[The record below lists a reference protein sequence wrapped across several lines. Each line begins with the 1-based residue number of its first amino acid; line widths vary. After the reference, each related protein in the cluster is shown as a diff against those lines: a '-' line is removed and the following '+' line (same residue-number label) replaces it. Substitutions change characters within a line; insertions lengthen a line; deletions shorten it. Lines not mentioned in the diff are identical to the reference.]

1 MDLLKRSSYFYELP
15 QELIAQTPSVVRDHS
30 RLLRLE
36 RSSGKTEHKTFCD
49 VIEHLKAG
57 DCLVINDTRVIPARL
72 FGRAEGRSGEIE
84 TVLLARVEEEEG
96 EVWKCL
102 TRPGKKT
109 RIGQKIIYSSELSGT
124 VTDVLEGGLRV
135 IRFEYEGVFTEI
147 LDRIG
152 IMPLPPYI
160 TEKLADKNRYQTV
173 YAKTDGSAAAPTAG
187 LHFTPELLKQAEE
200 KGVEIVRVLLHVGLG
215 TFRPVKEDDLSNHV
229 MHAEYIKVTQD
240 AADRINAVH
249 ARGGR
254 VIAVGTTSVRTLESA
269 TDENGIVHAYEGE
282 TSIFIHPGVRFK
294 CVDAMI
300 TNFHLPE
307 STLIMLVSALAG
319 KENVMNAYKAAVEDK
334 YRFFSF
340 GDAMLIV

>member
-1 MDLLKRSSYFYELP
+1 MDLLKRSTYFYDLP
-15 QELIAQTPSVVRDHS
+15 EELIAQTPSPVRDMS
-30 RLLRLE
+30 RLLCL
-36 RSSGKTEHKTFCD
+36 GKADGSVEHKTFHD
-49 VIEHLKAG
+49 IIDRLKEG
-57 DCLVINDTRVIPARL
+57 DCLVINDTKVIPARL
-72 FGRAEGRSGEIE
+72 FGKAEGREGDVE
-84 TVLLARVEEEEG
+84 TVLLSRVEGEDG

-109 RIGQKIIYSSELSGT
+109 KTGQRVIYSDELQGV
-124 VTDVLEGGLRV
+124 VTDVLEGGIRV
-135 IRFEYEGVFTEI
+135 IRFEYNGVFAEI
-147 LDRIG
+147 LDRVG
-152 IMPLPPYI
+152 LMPLPPYI
-160 TEKLADKNRYQTV
+160 TEKLDDKNRYQTV

-187 LHFTPELLKQAEE
+187 LHFTPELLKKAEE

-215 TFRPVKEDDLSNHV
+215 TFRPVKEDDLKNHI
-229 MHAEYIKVTQD
+229 MHAEYIKVTQE

-254 VIAVGTTSVRTLESA
+254 VIAVGTTSVRTLETA
-269 TDENGIVHAYEGE
+269 TDENGIIHPYEGD

-307 STLIMLVSALAG
+307 STLIMLVCAFAG
-319 KENVMNAYKAAVEDK
+319 YENTMNAYREAVSKK

-340 GDAMLIV
+340 GDAMFIE

>member
-1 MDLLKRSSYFYELP
+1 MDLLKRSTYFYDLP
-15 QELIAQTPSVVRDHS
+15 QELIAQTPSEKRDHS
-30 RLLRLE
+30 RLLCLNKE
-36 RSSGKTEHKTFCD
+36 NGSIEHKTFFD
-49 VIEHLKAG
+49 IIDYLKPG
-57 DCLVINDTRVIPARL
+57 DCLVINDTKVIPARL
-72 FGRAEGRSGEIE
+72 FGKAEGRSGEIE
-84 TVLLARVEEEEG
+84 TVLLAHDEKSEG

-109 RIGQKIIYSSELSGT
+109 KIGQKIIYSDELSGT
-124 VTDVLEGGLRV
+124 VVDVLEGGIRV
-135 IRFEYEGVFTEI
+135 IKFEYEGVFNEI
-147 LDRIG
+147 LDRVG

-160 TEKLADKNRYQTV
+160 TEKLQDKNRYQTV

-187 LHFTPELLKQAEE
+187 LHFTPELLKKAEE

-215 TFRPVKEDDLSNHV
+215 TFRPVKEDDLSAHI
-229 MHAEYIKVTQD
+229 MHSEYIKVTQE

-249 ARGGR
+249 QRGGR

-269 TDENGIVHAYEGE
+269 TGDDGIVKPYEGD
-282 TSIFIHPGVRFK
+282 TSIFIHPGVKFK

-307 STLIMLVSALAG
+307 STLIMLVCAFAG
-319 KENVMNAYKAAVEDK
+319 YDNTMNAYKDAVEQK

-340 GDAMLIV
+340 GDAMFIS

>member
-1 MDLLKRSSYFYELP
+1 MDLLKRSTYFYDLP
-15 QELIAQTPSVVRDHS
+15 QELIAQTPSAVRDRS
-30 RLLRLE
+30 RLLCLDKAT
-36 RSSGKTEHKTFCD
+36 GKIEHKTFCD
-49 VIEHLKAG
+49 IIDRLNKG
-57 DCLVINDTRVIPARL
+57 DCLVINDTKVIPARL
-72 FGRAEGRSGEIE
+72 FGKAEGRSGEIE
-84 TVLLARVEEEEG
+84 TVLLSRVENADG

-109 RIGQKIIYSSELSGT
+109 KVGQKIIYSDELSGI

-135 IRFEYEGVFTEI
+135 IRFEYNGVFNEI

-152 IMPLPPYI
+152 LMPLPPYI
-160 TEKLADKNRYQTV
+160 TEKLADKTRYQTV

-187 LHFTPELLKQAEE
+187 LHFTPELLKKAEE

-215 TFRPVKEDDLSNHV
+215 TFRPVKEDDLSNHI
-229 MHAEYIKVTQD
+229 MHAEYIKVTQE
-240 AADRINAVH
+240 AADSINAVH

-254 VIAVGTTSVRTLESA
+254 VIAVGTTSVRTLETA
-269 TDENGIVHAYEGE
+269 TGDDGIVRPYEGE
-282 TSIFIHPGVRFK
+282 TSIFIYPGVKFK
-294 CVDAMI
+294 CVDAVI

-307 STLIMLVSALAG
+307 STLIMLVCAFAG
-319 KENVMNAYKAAVEDK
+319 YENTMNAYKEAVEQK

>member
-1 MDLLKRSSYFYELP
+1 MDLLKRSTYFYDLP
-15 QELIAQTPSVVRDHS
+15 EELIAQTPSPVRDMS
-30 RLLRLE
+30 RLLCLDKAD
-36 RSSGKTEHKTFCD
+36 GNVEHKTFHD
-49 VIEHLKAG
+49 IIDRLKEG
-57 DCLVINDTRVIPARL
+57 DCLVINDTKVIPARL
-72 FGRAEGRSGEIE
+72 FGKAEGREGDVE
-84 TVLLARVEEEEG
+84 TVLLSRVEGEEG

-109 RIGQKIIYSSELSGT
+109 KIGQRVIYSDELQGV
-124 VTDVLEGGLRV
+124 VTDVLEGGIRV
-135 IRFEYEGVFTEI
+135 IRFEYNGVFAEI
-147 LDRIG
+147 LDRVG
-152 IMPLPPYI
+152 LMPLPPYI

-187 LHFTPELLKQAEE
+187 LHFTPELLKKAEE

-215 TFRPVKEDDLSNHV
+215 TFRPVKEDDLKNHI
-229 MHAEYIKVTQD
+229 MHAEYIKVTQE

-254 VIAVGTTSVRTLESA
+254 VIAVGTTSVRTLETA
-269 TDENGIVHAYEGE
+269 TDENGIIHPYEGD
-282 TSIFIHPGVRFK
+282 TSIFIHPGVKFK

-307 STLIMLVSALAG
+307 STLIMLVCAFAG
-319 KENVMNAYKAAVEDK
+319 YENTMNAYREAVSKK

-340 GDAMLIV
+340 GDAMFIE

>member
-307 STLIMLVSALAG
+307 STLIMLVCAFAG
-319 KENVMNAYKAAVEDK
+319 YENTMNAYNEAVAQR

-340 GDAMLIV
+340 GDAMFIE